1 MFLWCCMTC
10 TVLVCPKN
18 HWNQNQRLCKRLHST
33 VKCQLKTT
41 LKFRPPHYKTTSWQT
56 GFQVFSTFQNEI
68 LLTIKTSFC
77 ETQLWSYYWNLMGFA
92 VLWISGS
99 QRGVVTIHD
108 GSPVVQLKILDTALF
123 PQDVAEYPPY
133 PVGTG
138 AYILAMSANSALYT
152 VSTGARVPL
161 HVNAISLP

>member
-1 MFLWCCMTC
+1 M
-10 TVLVCPKN
+10 
-18 HWNQNQRLCKRLHST
+18 
-33 VKCQLKTT
+33 
-41 LKFRPPHYKTTSWQT
+41 
-56 GFQVFSTFQNEI
+56 
-68 LLTIKTSFC
+68 
-77 ETQLWSYYWNLMGFA
+77 
-92 VLWISGS
+92 
-99 QRGVVTIHD
+99 TIHD

-133 PVGTG
+133 STGTG